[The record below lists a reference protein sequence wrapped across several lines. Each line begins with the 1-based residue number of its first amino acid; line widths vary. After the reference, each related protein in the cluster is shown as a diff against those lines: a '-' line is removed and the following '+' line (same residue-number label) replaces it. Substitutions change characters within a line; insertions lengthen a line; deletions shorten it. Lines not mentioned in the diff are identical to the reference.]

1 LPPFEEKEPN
11 KNNIIEDNKM
21 ADPVEEKSNFTKIL
35 VAMTIISV
43 TLVLVLKDRETDHLT
58 LPGAS
63 TTLESNAAALQ
74 AVKRFDNNFT
84 E

>member
-1 LPPFEEKEPN
+1 
-11 KNNIIEDNKM
+11 M
-21 ADPVEEKSNFTKIL
+21 AEEEKSNFAVIVAVMAALSIGGVMWLKSDETK
-35 VAMTIISV
+35 
-43 TLVLVLKDRETDHLT
+43 HLE

-74 AVKRFDNNFT
+74 AVKRFDNNHF

>member
-1 LPPFEEKEPN
+1 
-11 KNNIIEDNKM
+11 M
-21 ADPVEEKSNFTKIL
+21 AEQEEKSNFTKIL
-35 VAMTIISV
+35 VVMTIISV

-74 AVKRFDNNFT
+74 SVKRYDNNF